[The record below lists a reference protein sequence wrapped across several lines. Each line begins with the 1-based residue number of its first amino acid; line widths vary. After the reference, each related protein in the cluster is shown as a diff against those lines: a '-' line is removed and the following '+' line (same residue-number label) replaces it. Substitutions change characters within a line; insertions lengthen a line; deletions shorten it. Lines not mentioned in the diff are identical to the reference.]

1 MLPSKLPDK
10 KPGRVHVCVSTCVC
24 LVDVLTCFEKS
35 SKNLKIAF
43 TDKRGFTIKCSIKI
57 FYIKFCGS

>member
-24 LVDVLTCFEKS
+24 LVDLLICFEKS

-43 TDKRGFTIKCSIKI
+43 TDKRGFTIFFKVAL
-57 FYIKFCGS
+57 Y